1 MEDNKDQFVANTVE
15 AKVYELLSQY
25 AGENESVEYNKI
37 TDLYFP
43 KGLKKLGWPAN
54 TYVEIKYRL
63 VWSSLNIIRHIY
75 DQVAPAKFIV
85 IYFDGG
91 DAVSYIEKNQVLAG
105 RVDFISYIELSRPLK
120 VRTRTKLK
128 LSIDDQRRLIDRA
141 RRDFRENRITLF
153 LGAGVSAS
161 AGVPAWNTLLE
172 ELCIR
177 KGISKFDADVNSIV
191 KGRVVIDKYKEQNK
205 ALELTDFY
213 NDMRSVLYQNVRESK
228 LIKSIANW
236 AHKGNVEAIITYN
249 YDNLIEEEINK
260 EQNKCQSIFDKT
272 RTSQMPVYHVH
283 GYIAK
288 EEGQSPIV
296 LGEQEYHDIYAESY
310 NWGSVEQL
318 HALCRTSCFFIGL
331 SMSDPNLRRL
341 LDISNKGGEIE
352 SSHYVFLR
360 RVDYNIPFMEKIM
373 GGFGVSCIW
382 YDRHEDLP
390 KLLDEIVGLPIRR
403 SVIAK

>member
-228 LIKSIANW
+228 LIKSI
-236 AHKGNVEAIITYN
+236 ITYN